1 MLKAMT
7 GPEYGTAAIEEG
19 TLSAVK
25 PGEDVEIPET
35 VAAKFDAFAEGR
47 PFIPVYDHQLSSGVI
62 DVMQGGLQEL
72 LIGRVTPE
80 ELAQRIQTEYENN

>member
-1 MLKAMT
+1 M
-7 GPEYGTAAIEEG
+7 
-19 TLSAVK
+19 
-25 PGEDVEIPET
+25 EITET

>member
-1 MLKAMT
+1 M
-7 GPEYGTAAIEEG
+7 
-19 TLSAVK
+19 K
-25 PGEDVEIPET
+25 PGTEVTIDKPI
-35 VAAKFDAFAEGR
+35 AAKFDAFAKDR

-80 ELAQRIQTEYENN
+80 ELAERIQSEYENN